1 MKKIFAL
8 TVISTALLFSQES
21 FATTFVNIDD
31 FSVGIQSLN
40 DITPDNVGVTGSAG
54 PRTITNNLLNASAPI
69 GNTLDVT
76 GGPTGFL
83 DITNGGGED
92 SEVTILWNLASGL
105 VPANAINIGFYFA
118 ILQSDG
124 NPTSLDFSFSSNPL
138 ASFSIPGNT
147 ANQNVSFGLSAAQI
161 ALVSAGGPL
170 ELKINGAAGW
180 DLSVDAFGFSY
191 DQPTT
196 PPTNNVPEPA
206 AFALIALGLAGL
218 GFRKKKQA

>member
-1 MKKIFAL
+1 M
-8 TVISTALLFSQES
+8 
-21 FATTFVNIDD
+21 
-31 FSVGIQSLN
+31 
-40 DITPDNVGVTGSAG
+40 
-54 PRTITNNLLNASAPI
+54 
-69 GNTLDVT
+69 DVT
-76 GGPTGFL
+76 GGPLGFL

-92 SEVTILWNLASGL
+92 SEVTILWNLTTGL
-105 VPANAINIGFYFA
+105 VPANALNIGFYFA

-147 ANQNVSFGLSAAQI
+147 ANQNVSFGLTPAQI

-191 DQPTT
+191 DQPVT

-206 AFALIALGLAGL
+206 AFALLAAGLAG
-218 GFRKKKQA
+218 FAAARKKKQA